1 VASVS
6 RTYLP
11 TDWKVWTYAPVA
23 GKFRL
28 NFSTL
33 GGSDVLG
40 GSSDTGSI
48 QVLDLEI
55 STIEM
60 QDGQQPDQSVFGSFV
75 PGTLAVSAQLL
86 TYDETLVRE
95 LYNGKLIFLT
105 LENEAVN
112 VHPTFGN
119 NTVFFIGQID
129 SLDITVDPVNV
140 VTNLT
145 FTAVDVAS
153 AAMNF
158 PITVTTNV
166 SKAYN
171 VSNSIATA
179 VARGEMSQYIDATGL
194 LGVLGATFENIATV
208 TKTMGEWMADYVA
221 GEVAILYPTFDFYYD
236 GSNWVLRRAL
246 SGSTIAATST
256 VGTEAFLDRNTAGL
270 VVNQDGANVPT
281 AFDISNSTA
290 SYSFGTTTANTFSN
304 PAIYS
309 ATIDVPT
316 AFLPTI
322 ANKILEY
329 TQKIQP
335 TQITIQTATTNQAIV
350 FNNARPTF
358 ANDYYLPETLYK
370 VGQETRSYPDY
381 LGGGTFYHRIVGISH
396 TITPDYW
403 QTTYQLWKGL

>member
-1 VASVS
+1 
-6 RTYLP
+6 
-11 TDWKVWTYAPVA
+11 
-23 GKFRL
+23 
-28 NFSTL
+28 
-33 GGSDVLG
+33 
-40 GSSDTGSI
+40 
-48 QVLDLEI
+48 
-55 STIEM
+55 M
-60 QDGQQPDQSVFGSFV
+60 QDGQQPEQSVFSAFQA
-75 PGTLAVSAQLL
+75 GTFALSAQLL
-86 TYDETLVRE
+86 TYDATLVRE

-105 LENEAVN
+105 LKNQAVN

-129 SLDITVDPVNV
+129 SLDIAVDPVNDI
-140 VTNLT
+140 TNLT

-153 AAMNF
+153 AAMNY
-158 PITVTTNV
+158 PITVTTNI
-166 SKAYN
+166 SKATN
-171 VSNSIATA
+171 VSTAIAQA

-208 TKTMGEWMADYVA
+208 TKTMGEWMADYIA

-236 GSNWVLRRAL
+236 SVNWVVNRRL
-246 SGSTIAATST
+246 FGTTIAATST
-256 VGTEAFLDRNTAGL
+256 SGTEAFLDSQTTGL
-270 VVNQDGANVPT
+270 VVTQDGANVPT

-290 SYSFGTTTANTFSN
+290 NYSFGTTTANTLSN
-304 PAIYS
+304 PAIY
-309 ATIDVPT
+309 ANNIDVPT

-335 TQITIQTATTNQAIV
+335 TEITIQTATTNQTLV
-350 FNNARPTF
+350 FDNARPTY
-358 ANDYYLPETLYK
+358 ASDYYLPKTLYRI
-370 VGQETRSYPDY
+370 GQETRSYPAY